1 MSDTKASSAKTV
13 ETELRVSPWFPNAPK
28 ECANV
33 SSKFFDCFSKY
44 SLSNQDSTEK
54 NAAMN
59 GLRKCVEE
67 MNAYDKCMEI
77 HTATHALRH
86 YRVEEQYRK

>member
-1 MSDTKASSAKTV
+1 MSDTKASSAKTK
-13 ETELRVSPWFPNAPK
+13 LKVSPWFPNAPK
-28 ECANV
+28 ECATV

-44 SLSNQDSTEK
+44 SLPNQDSTEK

>member
-1 MSDTKASSAKTV
+1 MSDTKASSAKTK
-13 ETELRVSPWFPNAPK
+13 LKVSPWFPNAPK
-28 ECANV
+28 ECATV

-44 SLSNQDSTEK
+44 SLTNQDSAEK

-67 MNAYDKCMEI
+67 MTAYDKCMET
-77 HTATHALRH
+77 HTSTHALRH